1 MSIFDAVTDQMKD
14 AMRARDARTLDVIR
28 MLKSKL
34 SQETTKA
41 GFSGEVNDALWV
53 KVISAYAK
61 SQRKAVAVYE
71 RAGEAGRDH
80 IAQINWEL
88 AFVGQWLPKMADE
101 ATVRGWVGEAIDG
114 LGGKEK
120 ANLGAVMGTVMKAHK
135 GEADPNLVRKLVQ
148 AQLS

>member
-1 MSIFDAVTDQMKD
+1 MAIQDELTGLMKD

-28 MLKSKL
+28 MLKSKM

-71 RAGEAGRDH
+71 KAGEAGRDH
-80 IAQINWEL
+80 IAQINWEV
-88 AFVGQWLPKMADE
+88 AFMGQWLPKMADE
-101 ATVRGWVGEAIDG
+101 ATVRAWVGEAIDG
-114 LGGKEK
+114 LGGREK
-120 ANLGAVMGTVMKAHK
+120 ANLGAVMGTVMKAHR
-135 GEADPNLVRKLVQ
+135 GVADPNMVRRLIQ
-148 AQLS
+148 DQLS